1 MTEGREYGEGSFR
14 LEDGIWDQG
23 WENLNPHPR
32 GGLHEVVWE
41 SQFRAEDD
49 ILIHWQDLL

>member
-1 MTEGREYGEGSFR
+1 MTEGREYGEGSFH